1 MLHPAVEVHG
11 QHVLGTGFLPGV
23 AVPEPV
29 ISFFHLPEGARV
41 VMGPPSPGDLPG
53 LCHREGGRERL
64 RLLMVKGMMLQNL
77 FALNLDFSATGRVWK
92 EDSAPTTPN
101 PGVSL
106 PEG

>member
-29 ISFFHLPEGARV
+29 VGFFHLPEGVRA

-53 LCHREGGRERL
+53 LCRMEDGRERL
-64 RLLMVKGMMLQNL
+64 RLLTAKGMMLRSQS
-77 FALNLDFSATGRVWK
+77 ALNPDFGTAG
-92 EDSAPTTPN
+92 
-101 PGVSL
+101 
-106 PEG
+106 